1 MRDCAGRPPGLD
13 KPAMDRPRLIAS
25 EIYRH
30 SRYGGKHPLAIPR
43 VSLAVDLCRAL
54 GWLPEG
60 AYLDAPA
67 ATPEQ
72 LARFHDPE
80 YIAAVAEC
88 ERTQMA
94 TPGQRARFGLGANG
108 NPVFGDVFRRPATAC
123 GATLL
128 AAELLRD
135 GGVVHSPAGGTHHGR
150 RAGAS
155 GFCYFNDP
163 VLGILA
169 FLDQGLAR
177 VAYVDLD
184 AHHCDGVEE
193 ALAGDPRVL
202 TASIHEAGRW
212 PRTGAASDP
221 ARRVFNFPVP
231 EGFNDSEFDHLL
243 ENAILP
249 SVAAFAPE
257 ALIVQC
263 GADALAEDPMSKLA
277 LSNQAYWN
285 AVRRLRRLA
294 PRLLVLGGGGYNPWA
309 VARCWSGIWG
319 TLCGRPIPARLPV
332 EAEALLREVSWSH
345 SLARNPHEAWFT
357 TLADAPRYGPV
368 RDEIRALAQP
378 FGRAAA

>member
-1 MRDCAGRPPGLD
+1 
-13 KPAMDRPRLIAS
+13 MDRPRLIAS

-60 AYLDAPA
+60 TYLEAQA
-67 ATPEQ
+67 ATPAQ
-72 LARFHDPE
+72 LARFHDPD

-88 ERTQMA
+88 ERTQAA
-94 TPGQRARFGLGANG
+94 TAEQRARFGLGANG
-108 NPVFGDVFRRPATAC
+108 NPVFGEVFRRPATAC

-128 AAELLRD
+128 AAELLRG

-202 TASIHEAGRW
+202 IASIHEAGRW
-212 PRTGAASDP
+212 PRTGRASDP
-221 ARRVFNFPVP
+221 DRRVHNFPVP
-231 EGFNDSEFDHLL
+231 AGFNDSEFEYLL
-243 ENAILP
+243 ENALLP
-249 SVAAFAPE
+249 AVADFAPE
-257 ALIVQC
+257 ALILQC
-263 GADALAEDPMSKLA
+263 GADALAEDPLSRLA
-277 LSNQAYWN
+277 LSNRAYWG
-285 AVRRLRRLA
+285 AVARMRALA

-309 VARCWSGIWG
+309 VARCWSGIWAV
-319 TLCGRPIPARLPV
+319 LDDRPIPERLPD
-332 EAEALLREVSWSH
+332 EAETLLRAVSWSH
-345 SLARNPHEAWFT
+345 SLARNPPEAWYT
-357 TLADAPRYGPV
+357 TLADAPRRGPV
-368 RDEIRALAQP
+368 RAEIRALAAP
-378 FGRAAA
+378 MGCAAA

>member
-1 MRDCAGRPPGLD
+1 MTGARFIG
-13 KPAMDRPRLIAS
+13 S

-43 VSLAVDLCRAL
+43 VSLAMDLCRAL
-54 GWLPEG
+54 GWLPKG
-60 AYLDAPA
+60 SYVDAPV
-67 ATPEQ
+67 ATPAQ
-72 LARFHDPE
+72 LARFHDPD
-80 YIAAVAEC
+80 YVAAVAEC
-88 ERTQMA
+88 ERTQAA
-94 TPGQRARFGLGANG
+94 TPAQRERFGLGASG
-108 NPVFGDVFRRPATAC
+108 NPVFGEVFRRPATAC

-135 GGVVHSPAGGTHHGR
+135 GGIVHSPAGGTHHGR
-150 RAGAS
+150 RARAS

-202 TASIHEAGRW
+202 IASIHEAGRW
-212 PRTGAASDP
+212 PRTGRESDR
-221 ARRVFNFPVP
+221 ARRLFNFPVP
-231 EGFNDSEFDHLL
+231 AGFNDGEFDHVF
-243 ENAILP
+243 EAAILP
-249 SVAAFAPE
+249 SVADFAPE

-277 LSNQAYWN
+277 LSNQAYWS
-285 AVRRLRRLA
+285 ALRRLRNLA

-309 VARCWSGIWG
+309 VARCWSGIWA
-319 TLCGRPIPARLPV
+319 TLNDWPIPKRLPPA
-332 EAEALLREVSWSH
+332 AESLLRDVAWSH
-345 SLARNPHEAWFT
+345 SLARNPPAAWFT
-357 TLADAPRYGPV
+357 TLADAPRPGPV
-368 RDEIRALAQP
+368 RADVYAVVQP
-378 FGRAAA
+378 IGRAAA

>member
-1 MRDCAGRPPGLD
+1 
-13 KPAMDRPRLIAS
+13 MDRPRLIAS